1 MKASIS
7 VVSDKTVVSN
17 NPLREAKGGGSI
29 RVKAVQGGRYL
40 LAEDDTGVGPE
51 NITVKRVGK
60 NLHVALEGTDPDQPE
75 LIIESFFDSDGQLV
89 GLGED
94 GVYHEYIAAD
104 GDTDSAAPF
113 LMDGVSSPLAL
124 GAPQLAGFGE
134 GLIVA
139 GAGLLPWALAGV
151 AGLAGGAIIEHNKG
165 GDSRLEDTTAPEN
178 KGIGS
183 IVDDKGPLKGSI
195 NPGDVTD
202 DNRPTLGGS
211 GQEPGDQ
218 VVVIDN
224 GKVVGE
230 VIVDGDGNWSFT
242 PEEDL
247 GDGEHSLQIVVKDPS
262 GNSSAPSEEIVI
274 VIDTSAPAKPGLESI
289 IDDQGPV
296 TGLVENGGTTDDKQ
310 PTLAGRGDAG
320 DIITIIDN
328 GNVIGEVEVGGDGAW
343 SFTPEAPLSEGE
355 HVFEVVATDPA
366 GNSSEL
372 SDGYVVIVDT
382 TPPDNSGIG
391 SIVDDQGTITGPIV
405 NGGHTD
411 DTQPMLTGKGDAGDT
426 VTVLDNGSVIGE
438 VQVDDDGVWTFTPQ
452 EPLGEGEHSFEVVV
466 TDPSGNSSGPSD
478 EFVII
483 VDTTPPA
490 KPGIESIADDQ
501 GAVTGPVSNGGYTDD
516 TQPTLSGRGD
526 VGDTVTIID
535 NGKAV
540 GEVQVGDN
548 GIWTFTPE
556 EVLSE
561 GEHVFEVVL
570 TDPAG
575 NSSEPSD
582 SYVINL
588 DSEVPDKPVIET
600 VYDDQG
606 DKTGF
611 LSTGEATDDAKPTI
625 EGCAGPDTIV
635 IIRNGDIEIGRVPV
649 DAEGRWAFEPSLPL
663 AQGAYNLTAVA
674 INKAGTA
681 SEPSDGFDLVLVG
694 QGSPAAPAI
703 TSVVDDVGAIIGSI
717 QKHGIT
723 DDARPTI
730 NGTAPPGM
738 TVSVYIDGVVF
749 GTAEVAENGV
759 WSYTLTVDLADG
771 LHNITASASD
781 GVGNNSP
788 ETGKYP
794 INVDTTSAGKPS
806 SDNAVLLDDVGSV
819 TGPIVNGTVT
829 DDATPTFEGKG
840 ESNGTVIIYDNGE
853 EIGRVQ
859 SDANGDCRFSPSP
872 GLGDGHHSLN
882 YEVVDQAG
890 NVSPKSDPID
900 FVVDTKNV
908 VISID
913 GAIDNAGTVTG
924 EIGQN
929 GVTDD
934 VTPTLHGKGTVG
946 GTVKVYEGG
955 ELLGEAVVDA
965 AGRWSITPLVPLS
978 EGVHSLT
985 ATVTTVANG
994 ESGHVGPLE
1003 LIVDLT
1009 PPNVPTI
1016 EEINDDV
1023 GVLQGALSHGQHTDD
1038 ATPTLSGKADA
1049 GAKVNIYDKGSLLGS
1064 VEANANGDW
1073 SFTPNPPL
1081 LNGGHDF
1088 TVTAQDKGG
1097 NESDASAV
1105 FAVVVDTLAPDAPV
1119 IETVYDDTGSR
1130 TGNMSEGE
1138 TTDDVHPTVSGK
1150 AEANSTVVIK
1160 DRGTEIG
1167 RVVADMNGKWV
1178 FEPAEALAGGEHEL
1192 SAEAIDAAGN
1202 SSPPSNEF
1210 RFSVDNATPT
1220 TPKITNIRDDVG
1232 VYTGVLL
1239 NGGSTDDAM
1248 PMINGN
1254 GKAGDTIEIRMDG
1267 LPLGSALV
1275 GENNRWSFTPTAPV
1289 TDGVHVFTSVAVSA
1303 GGAESE
1309 ISNSY
1314 QIRVDTVS
1322 PDAPVIESVHD
1333 NAGVWTGD
1341 LVNGKTTDDRTPTF
1355 AGKAE
1360 AKSTILVFDRGKE
1373 VGFTTV
1379 DENGNWKYAPE
1390 PLAYGEHS
1398 FTFISFD
1405 VAGNLSDASKAWTV
1419 VITSAVRSTD
1429 DIARGDA
1436 VPSLEELLVDGDMDM
1451 FAAVAG
1457 GVDVVEVPPIV
1468 SFELSSEATLHES
1481 WAINSSAIQS
1491 GVDWLV
1497 RDAIADVNVLEKMLI
1512 E

>member
-7 VVSDKTVVSN
+7 VVSDKVIVSN
-17 NPLREAKGGGSI
+17 NPLGDAKSGRSVH
-29 RVKAVQGGRYL
+29 VKAVRGGRYL
-40 LAEDDTGVGPE
+40 LAEGDTAVGPE

-75 LIIESFFDSDGQLV
+75 LIIESFFDTDGQLV

-94 GVYHEYIAAD
+94 GLYHEYIAAD

-113 LMDGVSSPLAL
+113 LMEGVSSPLAL

-165 GDSRLEDTTAPEN
+165 GDSRPEDTTAPEN

-183 IVDDKGPLKGSI
+183 IIDDKGPLKGSI
-195 NPGDVTD
+195 NTGDVTD

-211 GQEPGDQ
+211 GQDPGDQ

-242 PEEDL
+242 PEVDL

-274 VIDTSAPAKPGLESI
+274 VIDTSAPAKPGVESI

-296 TGLVENGGTTDDKQ
+296 TGLVENGGFTDDKQ

-320 DIITIIDN
+320 DIVTIIDN
-328 GNVIGEVEVGGDGAW
+328 GHVIGEVEVGGDGAW
-343 SFTPEAPLSEGE
+343 SFTPEALLSEGE

-382 TPPDNSGIG
+382 TPPYNSGIG
-391 SIVDDQGTITGPIV
+391 GIVDDQGTITGPII

-411 DTQPMLTGKGDAGDT
+411 DTQPMLTGKGDAGET
-426 VTVLDNGSVIGE
+426 ITVLDNGSVLGE
-438 VQVDDDGVWTFTPQ
+438 VQVDDDGSWTFTPR

-483 VDTTPPA
+483 VDTAPPS
-490 KPGIESIADDQ
+490 KPAIDSIVDDQ
-501 GAVTGPVSNGGYTDD
+501 GVITGPISNGGVTDD
-516 TQPTLSGRGD
+516 TRPTLWGRGEA
-526 VGDTVTIID
+526 GDTVTIID

-540 GEVQVGDN
+540 GEVQVDDN

-556 EVLSE
+556 EALSE
-561 GEHVFEVVL
+561 GEHAFAVVL

-575 NSSEPSD
+575 NSSELSD
-582 SYVINL
+582 EYVINL
-588 DSEVPDKPVIET
+588 DSRLPERPMIET

-625 EGCAGPDTIV
+625 EGRADPNTIV
-635 IIRNGDIEIGRVPV
+635 IIRSGETEIGRVPA
-649 DAEGRWAFEPSLPL
+649 DSEGRWTFEPSLPL
-663 AQGAYNLTAVA
+663 ERGTYKLTAVA
-674 INKAGTA
+674 VNEAGTA
-681 SEPSDGFDLVLVG
+681 SKPSDGFDLVLVG

-703 TSVVDDVGAIIGSI
+703 TSVVDDVGAIIGNI

-730 NGTAPPGM
+730 KGTAQPGT
-738 TVSVYIDGVVF
+738 TVSVYIDGVLS

-759 WSYTLTVDLADG
+759 WIYSLTVDLVDG

-781 GVGNNSP
+781 GEGNNSP

-794 INVDTTSAGKPS
+794 INVDTTPASKPG
-806 SDNAVLLDDVGSV
+806 SDNAILFDDAGSV

-859 SDANGDCRFSPSP
+859 SDVNGDWSFSPSP
-872 GLGDGHHSLN
+872 GLGDGNHSLD

-890 NVSPKSDPID
+890 NVSLKSDPID
-900 FVVDTKNV
+900 FVVDTKDV
-908 VISID
+908 SVSID
-913 GAIDNAGTVTG
+913 GAIDNAGSITG
-924 EIGQN
+924 EIGKN

-934 VTPTLHGKGTVG
+934 VTPTLHGKGTIG
-946 GTVKVYEGG
+946 GTVKVYEGD
-955 ELLGEAVVDA
+955 EVLGEAVVDA
-965 AGRWSITPLVPLS
+965 EGRWSITPVVPLS

-985 ATVTTVANG
+985 ATVTTTANG
-994 ESGHVGPLE
+994 ESGRVGPFE

-1023 GVLQGALSHGQHTDD
+1023 GALQGALSHGQHTDD

-1049 GAKVNIYDKGSLLGS
+1049 GTKVNIYDKGSLLGS
-1064 VEANANGDW
+1064 TVANPNGDW
-1073 SFTPNPPL
+1073 SFTPSPPL
-1081 LNGGHDF
+1081 LNGVHDF
-1088 TVTAQDKGG
+1088 TVTAKDKAG

-1105 FAVVVDTLAPDAPV
+1105 FAVVVDTLAPDAPI

-1130 TGNMSEGE
+1130 TGDLSEGE

-1167 RVVADMNGKWV
+1167 RVVADVDGNWV
-1178 FEPAEALAGGEHEL
+1178 FEPTEALAGGEHEL
-1192 SAEAIDAAGN
+1192 SAEAIDGAGN
-1202 SSPPSNEF
+1202 TSLPSNQF

-1220 TPKITNIRDDVG
+1220 TPKITSIRDDVG
-1232 VYTGVLL
+1232 VYTGILL

-1248 PMINGN
+1248 PTIGGS

-1267 LPLGSALV
+1267 LLLGSASV
-1275 GENNRWSFTPTAPV
+1275 GDNNRWSFTPTTPV
-1289 TDGVHVFTSVAVSA
+1289 ADGVHVFTATAVSA

-1333 NAGVWTGD
+1333 NAGVWIGD
-1341 LVNGKTTDDRTPTF
+1341 LVNGQTTDDRTPTF

-1360 AKSTILVFDRGKE
+1360 ENSTILVMNHGEE
-1373 VGFTTV
+1373 VGFATV
-1379 DENGNWKYAPE
+1379 DGDGNWTYSPG
-1390 PLAYGEHS
+1390 PLAYGQHS

-1405 VAGNLSDASKAWTV
+1405 VAGNLSDASKVWAV
-1419 VITSAVRSTD
+1419 VVAPAVHSTGD
-1429 DIARGDA
+1429 SSVGDA
-1436 VPSLEELLVDGDMDM
+1436 MPSMQELLMDGDMEM
-1451 FAAVAG
+1451 FSAVAS
-1457 GVDVVEVPPIV
+1457 VADVAESSSPA
-1468 SFELSSEATLHES
+1468 SFEVSSEARLHDSWTGKTCVMQGGADWPARGEIFEVTLLE
-1481 WAINSSAIQS
+1481 QS
-1491 GVDWLV
+1491 
-1497 RDAIADVNVLEKMLI
+1497 
-1512 E
+1512 